1 MSRVCYICGKK
12 PVAGNTISH
21 SHKVNKRRFMPN
33 LQKIRAE
40 INGKQKNIKACTRCL
55 KAGKVNK
62 VF

>member
-1 MSRVCYICGKK
+1 ICGKK